1 MTIKINY
8 KNNSIKKS
16 SINLAL
22 FVDENFNVNGLKENT
37 STEEFSYIFDL
48 LKTCDLKKK
57 Y

>member
-16 SINLAL
+16 SINFAL

-37 STEEFSYIFDL
+37 STE
-48 LKTCDLKKK
+48 
-57 Y
+57 